1 MMLLLMV
8 EPGYRAF
15 NAAAGDL
22 VSYRRL
28 VEVLETVSEKKLK
41 VEEMSVD
48 EIMEKQVPLP
58 FPINEHLVYSGA
70 LIQEFLDFKYTGFLE
85 GMKETYRFYR
95 IGKGLL

>member
-1 MMLLLMV
+1 MN
-8 EPGYRAF
+8 RAF

-41 VEEMSVD
+41 VEEMCVD
-48 EIMEKQVPLP
+48 EITEKQVPLP
-58 FPINEHLVYSGA
+58 FPVDEHLVYSGA
-70 LIQEFLDFKYTGFLE
+70 LIQECLDFKYTGFLE